1 MNLLLSSPPLPHVR
15 GGWRWHPPPEPHE
28 ASSLVCLSQARM
40 LVTFVL
46 PSLQRLEAVTSPS
59 SLGSWRRKIRI
70 WKSCNTSCD
79 ICRWSR
85 PLPYPTCYWSHPLP
99 YPTHWSR
106 PLPYPTHT
114 HTHTHTLMKVYTTY
128 QYIWYSV
135 ATYVG
140 GADGKRL
147 ALLQELQLLLCL
159 ERS

>member
-1 MNLLLSSPPLPHVR
+1 MNLLLSSPPLPRVR

-40 LVTFVL
+40 LVAFVL

-59 SLGSWRRKIRI
+59 SLGSWRRRYVFGKAVILHV
-70 WKSCNTSCD
+70 TFVVG
-79 ICRWSR
+79 
-85 PLPYPTCYWSHPLP
+85 PAPSHIL
-99 YPTHWSR
+99 
-106 PLPYPTHT
+106 HT

-159 ERS
+159 ERF

>member
-1 MNLLLSSPPLPHVR
+1 MNLLLSSPPLPRVR

-40 LVTFVL
+40 LVAFVL

-59 SLGSWRRKIRI
+59 SLGSWRRRKIRI

-79 ICRWSR
+79 ICR
-85 PLPYPTCYWSHPLP
+85 
-99 YPTHWSR
+99 WSR

-159 ERS
+159 ERF